1 MAGEAVLGTVG
12 QSLFRRWLEVVLPLY
27 TVGFLV
33 VMLRPEYM
41 PTVLAQSAN
50 ETVLSWVTW
59 GAVGAMTGILML
71 WALIVT
77 FFVIYSPFYLVGRL
91 PLLIGRGG
99 WIDRRE
105 LQFYVCCFLLLVML
119 GLLALWDPTKALVVL
134 TLVAG
139 WGPVFW
145 RYVV

>member
-1 MAGEAVLGTVG
+1 MAGEAVLGTSS
-12 QSLFRRWLEVVLPLY
+12 QSLVRRWLEIVLPLY
-27 TVGFLV
+27 TIGFLV

-41 PTVLAQSAN
+41 PTVLVRSAN
-50 ETVLSWVTW
+50 ESLLSWISW

-77 FFVIYSPFYLVGRL
+77 FFVIYSPFYLMGRI

-99 WIDRRE
+99 WVDRRE
-105 LQFYVCCFLLLVML
+105 VQFYVSCFLLLVLL
-119 GLLALWDPTKALVVL
+119 GIVALWDPSTALVVL